1 MVVFDAAVLTL
12 LLWDEA
18 RPPNYPGAEDP
29 VERCKDRME
38 LLVQTLHKS
47 RETIVIPT
55 PALSEVLVASG
66 RDGLR
71 YVKILEQAA
80 VFRIQ
85 SFDTLSAIELA
96 EITRAAID
104 RGDIREGEQAPW
116 QLIKID
122 RQIVAI
128 AKVTRSHTIYT
139 DDRKLRGFAQ
149 RAGLNVVRTH
159 ELPLPPEPE
168 ESRQLDWVREFE
180 AQNEQDEEEAEIA
193 LAAELEAASE
203 ADDAEDSNSVKD

>member
-1 MVVFDAAVLTL
+1 MVVFNAAVLTL

-18 RPPNYPGAEDP
+18 NPPNYPGTEDP
-29 VERCKDRME
+29 IERCKERME
-38 LLVQTLHKS
+38 LLVRTLHES

-71 YVKILEQAA
+71 YVQVLERAA

-85 SFDTLSAIELA
+85 AFDTLAAIELA
-96 EITRAAID
+96 EINRTAID

-116 QLIKID
+116 QQIKID

-128 AKVTRSHTIYT
+128 AKVTGSHTIYT

-149 RAGLNVVRTH
+149 RAGINVVRTH

-168 ESRQLDWVREFE
+168 DSRQLDWVKQFE
-180 AQNEQDEEEAEIA
+180 TQSEPSEDDEEIN
-193 LAAELEAASE
+193 LAAELEQ
-203 ADDAEDSNSVKD
+203 DDETEDSDPEKD